1 MWLDLAWS
9 PAELAKEIAKRRYV
23 LFGMAGFLCLLPLAI
38 TSTRGWIRRLG
49 ARRWQSLHR
58 LVYVAGAAGCIHYAM
73 LVTGNPAAPTIYLLI
88 LAMLP
93 AARPLPPR
101 RGPPGPPP
109 A

>member
-1 MWLDLAWS
+1 
-9 PAELAKEIAKRRYV
+9 
-23 LFGMAGFLCLLPLAI
+23 MAGFLCLLPHAI

-73 LVTGNPAAPTIYLLI
+73 LVKGNQAAPKIYLLI
-88 LAMLP
+88 LAMLL
-93 AARPLPPR
+93 AALYLPQR
-101 RGPPGPPP
+101 RSRSVTRTEQRAVGKEGVSKCKSRW